1 MDKVLLMQV
10 HLVKT
15 LLLKGK
21 QLLVTPPNDTTTSI
35 CFTAS
40 NKIMCTGQKV
50 PELQLV
56 RSHTTEEN
64 P

>member
-21 QLLVTPPNDTTTSI
+21 QLLVTPPQV
-35 CFTAS
+35 FAS
-40 NKIMCTGQKV
+40 QLATRFMCTGQKV